1 MKIRLIASCAAAAL
15 ALSLAGQAG
24 AAPAARASHPAAAKG
39 HGAAKAVKVGH
50 FVFPSAA
57 VGTTGDAMAQ
67 VDEAVKAMDT
77 TLKAQ
82 GLSGIGAMMQHT
94 VYLKDGAA
102 MPIEILTRFH
112 ADATRLAPSLKDKP
126 SVGTIVR
133 VPRFADDKT
142 LVMLDVVAGGP
153 EAKLKGG
160 AFDRVPFTFGP
171 KEIAETIGDDEIV
184 FTAGIEAMD
193 FEHGSLVPTID
204 EQVVAIVGKLH
215 AALQKKG
222 LDVGN
227 MISHNLYVTKGTDP
241 IRVITKFHEEARKY
255 SPSLKDSPSVGTLVV
270 VDGMAVP
277 GFLMEM
283 DAVAVKGD
291 PTKLKRVPFTE
302 MPMDIAKTV
311 NTQNLVWVAGM
322 EGVDFDNGMKVAP
335 DVNAQADAAVKKI
348 DKALKAAGSSI
359 DQIVKV
365 KLYVT
370 ADAGDAEAVRAHFN
384 AALAKVAPGL
394 KAKPPAETLVIV
406 EGLAGPGMKFETS
419 VIAARK

>member
-1 MKIRLIASCAAAAL
+1 MAA
-15 ALSLAGQAG
+15 QAG
-24 AAPAARASHPAAAKG
+24 AASVTRTPYAAAEKG
-39 HGAAKAVKVGH
+39 HGASKAVKVDT

-67 VDEAVKAMDT
+67 VDEAVRKMDA

-102 MPIEILTRFH
+102 MPIEVLTRFH
-112 ADATRLAPSLKDKP
+112 AEATRLAPSLKDKS

-133 VPRFADDKT
+133 VPRFPDDKT

-153 EAKLKGG
+153 AKGKPDS
-160 AFDRVPFTFGP
+160 FERVPFTFGP
-171 KEIAETIGDDEIV
+171 KEISETIGDNEIV
-184 FTAGIEAMD
+184 FTSGLEAMD

-204 EQVVAIVGKLH
+204 EQIVVIVGKLH
-215 AALQKKG
+215 AALEKKG

-277 GFLMEM
+277 GFLLEM

-311 NTQNLVWVAGM
+311 NTEKLVWVAGM
-322 EGVDFDNGMKVAP
+322 EGVDFEAGGKVDP
-335 DVNAQADAAVKKI
+335 DVNAQVDAAVKKI
-348 DKALKAAGSSI
+348 DAALKAAGSSV
-359 DQIVKV
+359 DQIVKA

-384 AALAKVAPGL
+384 AALAKIAPGL

>member
-15 ALSLAGQAG
+15 ALSLAGQVN
-24 AAPAARASHPAAAKG
+24 AASVVRTPYAAAEKG
-39 HGAAKAVKVGH
+39 HGASKAVSVDNY
-50 FVFPSAA
+50 VFPSAA
-57 VGTTGDAMAQ
+57 VGTRGDAMAQ
-67 VDEAVKAMDT
+67 VDEAVRQMDA

-82 GLSGIGAMMQHT
+82 GLSGIGAMLQHT

-102 MPIEILTRFH
+102 MPIEVLNRFH
-112 ADATRLAPSLKDKP
+112 AEATRLAPSLKTKS

-133 VPRFADDKT
+133 VPRFADDKA

-153 EAKLKGG
+153 AKGKAD
-160 AFDRVPFTFGP
+160 AFERVPFTFGP
-171 KEIAETIGDDEIV
+171 KEISETIGDHEIV
-184 FTAGIEAMD
+184 FTSGLEAMD
-193 FEHGSLVPTID
+193 FEHGKLVPTID
-204 EQVVAIVGKLH
+204 EQIVVIVGKLH
-215 AALQKKG
+215 AALAKKG
-222 LDVGN
+222 LDVGH

-277 GFLMEM
+277 GFLLEI

-311 NTQNLVWVAGM
+311 NTDKLVWVAGM
-322 EGVDFDNGMKVAP
+322 EGVDFEAGGKVDP
-335 DVNAQADAAVKKI
+335 DVNAQVDAAVKKI
-348 DKALKAAGSSI
+348 DAALRAAGSSV
-359 DQIVKV
+359 DKIVKA

-370 ADAGDAEAVRAHFN
+370 ADVADTEAVRAHFN
-384 AALAKVAPGL
+384 AALAKIAPSL
-394 KAKPPAETLVIV
+394 KTKPPAETLIVV

-419 VIAARK
+419 VIAARE